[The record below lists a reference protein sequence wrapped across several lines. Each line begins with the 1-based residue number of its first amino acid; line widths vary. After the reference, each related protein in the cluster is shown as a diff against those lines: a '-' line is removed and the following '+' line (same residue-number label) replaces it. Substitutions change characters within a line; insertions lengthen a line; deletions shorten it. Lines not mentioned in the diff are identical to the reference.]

1 MEPIGIIMIIATYFA
16 GGIPIGLLVGRARG
30 VDIREYGSGNIGAS
44 NVLRTLGG
52 KAGAAV
58 WVADALKGF
67 APVMVA
73 RCVPLSPEAWVAGV
87 GLAAVLGHCFSP
99 YLRLSGGRGVSTTLG
114 VFLALDWRVGLSAFA
129 LWIVTVAITRYISV
143 GSMLA
148 AASAVLFFAVYD
160 SPGVYLGM
168 GVGIAVLV
176 ASRHSANIRRLI
188 TGTEA
193 KIGKKGG
200 ARSKGSG

>member
-188 TGTEA
+188 IGTEA

>member
-1 MEPIGIIMIIATYFA
+1 VEPIGIIMIIATYFA

>member
-1 MEPIGIIMIIATYFA
+1 VEPIGIIMIIATYFA

-188 TGTEA
+188 IGTEA